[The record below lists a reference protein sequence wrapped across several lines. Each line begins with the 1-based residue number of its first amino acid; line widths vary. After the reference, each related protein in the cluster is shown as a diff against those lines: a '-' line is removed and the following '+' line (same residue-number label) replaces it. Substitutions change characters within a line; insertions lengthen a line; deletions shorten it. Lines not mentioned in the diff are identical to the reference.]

1 MTIQDQAGEAR
12 IDYNAL
18 DNTASGQLI
27 QAGFIFAF
35 CAAPDFTR
43 HPGWVRAAITAANL
57 ITIGV
62 FNAFDEDPRNDLT
75 AAVEA
80 EQGELESVALS
91 WGVVGGLSAG
101 AVAAGG
107 ALTGVVRVV
116 ASTLRRKGADKPY
129 TLAGLMAA
137 IAYVAAER
145 LRT

>member
-18 DNTASGQLI
+18 DNTAAGQLI
-27 QAGFIFAF
+27 QAGFMFAF

-43 HPGWVRAAITAANL
+43 HPGWARGAIAAANL
-57 ITIGV
+57 ITVGV

-91 WGVVGGLSAG
+91 WGVVGGLGAG
-101 AVAAGG
+101 AVAAGL
-107 ALTGVVRVV
+107 ALSGTIRVV
-116 ASTLRRKGADKPY
+116 ASALSRRGADKPY
-129 TLAGLMAA
+129 ALAGLMAA
-137 IAYVAAER
+137 TAYVAAER
-145 LRT
+145 QRT